1 MKDWNNNITKD
12 SWRILKYNAE
22 TVNGFETLIE
32 VGPSISIFGSARTQP
47 SDPYYIKTVE
57 IASMISE
64 MGFGIISGAGP
75 GIMEAANKGAKLA
88 KGKSIGLRIN
98 LPFEQFTN
106 EYVDEEYLLKFDYF
120 FVRKLMFQ
128 KYSQGFVVMPGGYG
142 TLDELF
148 NVKNSW
154 NFKILNDISSYV
166 EKISNITDNDTRP
179 ITGKNAYTHNAGLHV
194 SSVIKDGSLYEP
206 TDPRKFNRK
215 RRHYIDKFSGK
226 DALNYRLKKLN
237 IDLEEKEL
245 CELLFKIKSK
255 PEIKNWSDEK
265 LVSLYHQLYNTQIS
279 E

>member
-47 SDPYYIKTVE
+47 SDPYYTKTVE
-57 IASMISE
+57 IASIISE

-148 NVKNSW
+148 NALTLIQTKKSKLFPIILVGKKHYGPLFDWIKGTLAENKLISPEDIDLINLVEDKEEVKQ
-154 NFKILNDISSYV
+154 ILSDFY
-166 EKISNITDNDTRP
+166 EKN
-179 ITGKNAYTHNAGLHV
+179 
-194 SSVIKDGSLYEP
+194 
-206 TDPRKFNRK
+206 
-215 RRHYIDKFSGK
+215 
-226 DALNYRLKKLN
+226 N
-237 IDLEEKEL
+237 IDINFE
-245 CELLFKIKSK
+245 
-255 PEIKNWSDEK
+255 
-265 LVSLYHQLYNTQIS
+265 
-279 E
+279 

>member
-148 NVKNSW
+148 NALTLIQTKKSKLFPIILVGKKHYGPLFDWIKGTLAENKLISPEDIDLINIVEDKKEVKQ
-154 NFKILNDISSYV
+154 ILSDFY
-166 EKISNITDNDTRP
+166 EKN
-179 ITGKNAYTHNAGLHV
+179 
-194 SSVIKDGSLYEP
+194 
-206 TDPRKFNRK
+206 
-215 RRHYIDKFSGK
+215 
-226 DALNYRLKKLN
+226 N
-237 IDLEEKEL
+237 IDINFE
-245 CELLFKIKSK
+245 
-255 PEIKNWSDEK
+255 
-265 LVSLYHQLYNTQIS
+265 
-279 E
+279 

>member
-47 SDPYYIKTVE
+47 SDPYYTKTVE

-128 KYSQGFVVMPGGYG
+128 KYSQGFIVMPGGYG

-148 NVKNSW
+148 NALTLIQTKKSKLFPIILVGKKHYGPLFDWVKGTLAENKLISPEDIDLI
-154 NFKILNDISSYV
+154 NLVEDKEEVKQILSDFY
-166 EKISNITDNDTRP
+166 EKN
-179 ITGKNAYTHNAGLHV
+179 
-194 SSVIKDGSLYEP
+194 
-206 TDPRKFNRK
+206 
-215 RRHYIDKFSGK
+215 
-226 DALNYRLKKLN
+226 N
-237 IDLEEKEL
+237 IDINFE
-245 CELLFKIKSK
+245 
-255 PEIKNWSDEK
+255 
-265 LVSLYHQLYNTQIS
+265 
-279 E
+279 

>member
-47 SDPYYIKTVE
+47 SDPYYTKTVE

-88 KGKSIGLRIN
+88 NGKSIGLRIN

-106 EYVDEEYLLKFDYF
+106 KYVDEEYLLKFDYF

-148 NVKNSW
+148 NALTLIQTKKSKLFPIILVGKKHYGPLFDWIKGTLAENKLISPEDIDLINLVEDKEEVKQ
-154 NFKILNDISSYV
+154 ILSDFY
-166 EKISNITDNDTRP
+166 EKN
-179 ITGKNAYTHNAGLHV
+179 
-194 SSVIKDGSLYEP
+194 
-206 TDPRKFNRK
+206 
-215 RRHYIDKFSGK
+215 
-226 DALNYRLKKLN
+226 N
-237 IDLEEKEL
+237 IDINFE
-245 CELLFKIKSK
+245 
-255 PEIKNWSDEK
+255 
-265 LVSLYHQLYNTQIS
+265 
-279 E
+279 

>member
-1 MKDWNNNITKD
+1 MKDWNNTITKD

-32 VGPSISIFGSARTQP
+32 VGPSISIFGSARTQS
-47 SDPYYIKTVE
+47 SDPYYTKTVE

-98 LPFEQFTN
+98 LPFESFTN

-148 NVKNSW
+148 NALTLIQTKKSKL
-154 NFKILNDISSYV
+154 FPIILVGKKHYGPLFDWIKGTLAENKLISP
-166 EKISNITDNDTRP
+166 ED
-179 ITGKNAYTHNAGLHV
+179 
-194 SSVIKDGSLYEP
+194 
-206 TDPRKFNRK
+206 
-215 RRHYIDKFSGK
+215 
-226 DALNYRLKKLN
+226 
-237 IDLEEKEL
+237 IDLINLVEEKEEVKQIL
-245 CELLFKIKSK
+245 SDFYK
-255 PEIKNWSDEK
+255 KNNIDINFE
-265 LVSLYHQLYNTQIS
+265 
-279 E
+279 

>member
-32 VGPSISIFGSARTQP
+32 VGPSISIFGSARTEP

-148 NVKNSW
+148 NALTLIQTKKSKLFPIILVGKKHYGPLFDLIKGTLAENKLISPEDIDLINLVEDKEEVKQ
-154 NFKILNDISSYV
+154 ILSDFY
-166 EKISNITDNDTRP
+166 EKN
-179 ITGKNAYTHNAGLHV
+179 
-194 SSVIKDGSLYEP
+194 
-206 TDPRKFNRK
+206 
-215 RRHYIDKFSGK
+215 
-226 DALNYRLKKLN
+226 N
-237 IDLEEKEL
+237 IDINFE
-245 CELLFKIKSK
+245 
-255 PEIKNWSDEK
+255 
-265 LVSLYHQLYNTQIS
+265 
-279 E
+279 

>member
-128 KYSQGFVVMPGGYG
+128 KYSQGFIVMPGGYG

-148 NVKNSW
+148 NALTLIQTKKSKLFPIILVGKKHYGPLFDWIKGTLAENKLISPEDLDLINLVEDKEEVKQ
-154 NFKILNDISSYV
+154 ILSDFY
-166 EKISNITDNDTRP
+166 EKN
-179 ITGKNAYTHNAGLHV
+179 
-194 SSVIKDGSLYEP
+194 
-206 TDPRKFNRK
+206 
-215 RRHYIDKFSGK
+215 
-226 DALNYRLKKLN
+226 N
-237 IDLEEKEL
+237 IDINFE
-245 CELLFKIKSK
+245 
-255 PEIKNWSDEK
+255 
-265 LVSLYHQLYNTQIS
+265 
-279 E
+279 

>member
-32 VGPSISIFGSARTQP
+32 VGPSISIFGSARTEP
-47 SDPYYIKTVE
+47 SVPYYIKTVE

-148 NVKNSW
+148 NALTLIQTKKSKLFPIILVGKKHYGPLFDWIKGTLAENKLISPEDIDLINLVEDKEEVKQ
-154 NFKILNDISSYV
+154 ILSDFY
-166 EKISNITDNDTRP
+166 EKN
-179 ITGKNAYTHNAGLHV
+179 
-194 SSVIKDGSLYEP
+194 
-206 TDPRKFNRK
+206 
-215 RRHYIDKFSGK
+215 
-226 DALNYRLKKLN
+226 N
-237 IDLEEKEL
+237 IDINFE
-245 CELLFKIKSK
+245 
-255 PEIKNWSDEK
+255 
-265 LVSLYHQLYNTQIS
+265 
-279 E
+279 

>member
-32 VGPSISIFGSARTQP
+32 VGPSISIFGSARTKP
-47 SDPYYIKTVE
+47 SDPYYTKTVE

-148 NVKNSW
+148 NALTLIQTKKSKLFPIILVGKKHYGPLFDWIKGTLAENKLISPEDIDLINLVEDKEEVKQ
-154 NFKILNDISSYV
+154 ILSDFY
-166 EKISNITDNDTRP
+166 EKN
-179 ITGKNAYTHNAGLHV
+179 
-194 SSVIKDGSLYEP
+194 
-206 TDPRKFNRK
+206 
-215 RRHYIDKFSGK
+215 
-226 DALNYRLKKLN
+226 N
-237 IDLEEKEL
+237 IDINFE
-245 CELLFKIKSK
+245 
-255 PEIKNWSDEK
+255 
-265 LVSLYHQLYNTQIS
+265 
-279 E
+279 

>member
-32 VGPSISIFGSARTQP
+32 VGPSISIFGSARTKP
-47 SDPYYIKTVE
+47 NDPYYKKTVD

-88 KGKSIGLRIN
+88 NGKSIGLRIN

-106 EYVDEEYLLKFDYF
+106 KYVDEEYLLKFDYF

-148 NVKNSW
+148 NALTLIQTKKSKLFPIILVGKKHYGPLFDWIKGTLAENKLISPEDIDLINLVEEKKEVKQ
-154 NFKILNDISSYV
+154 ILSDFY
-166 EKISNITDNDTRP
+166 EKN
-179 ITGKNAYTHNAGLHV
+179 
-194 SSVIKDGSLYEP
+194 
-206 TDPRKFNRK
+206 
-215 RRHYIDKFSGK
+215 
-226 DALNYRLKKLN
+226 N
-237 IDLEEKEL
+237 IDINFE
-245 CELLFKIKSK
+245 
-255 PEIKNWSDEK
+255 
-265 LVSLYHQLYNTQIS
+265 
-279 E
+279 

>member
-1 MKDWNNNITKD
+1 MKDWNNTITKD

-32 VGPSISIFGSARTQP
+32 VGPSISIFGSARTQA
-47 SDPYYIKTVE
+47 SDPYYTKTVE

-98 LPFEQFTN
+98 LPFESFTN

-148 NVKNSW
+148 NALTLIQTKKSKLFPIILVGKKHYGPLFDWIKGTLAENKLISPEDIDLINLVEDKEEVKQ
-154 NFKILNDISSYV
+154 ILSDFY
-166 EKISNITDNDTRP
+166 EKN
-179 ITGKNAYTHNAGLHV
+179 
-194 SSVIKDGSLYEP
+194 
-206 TDPRKFNRK
+206 
-215 RRHYIDKFSGK
+215 
-226 DALNYRLKKLN
+226 N
-237 IDLEEKEL
+237 IDINFE
-245 CELLFKIKSK
+245 
-255 PEIKNWSDEK
+255 
-265 LVSLYHQLYNTQIS
+265 
-279 E
+279 

>member
-32 VGPSISIFGSARTQP
+32 VGPSISIFGSARTEP

-148 NVKNSW
+148 NALTLIQTKKSKLFPIILVGKKHYGPLLDWIKGTLAENKLISPEDIDLINLVEDKEEVKQ
-154 NFKILNDISSYV
+154 ILSDFY
-166 EKISNITDNDTRP
+166 EKN
-179 ITGKNAYTHNAGLHV
+179 
-194 SSVIKDGSLYEP
+194 
-206 TDPRKFNRK
+206 
-215 RRHYIDKFSGK
+215 
-226 DALNYRLKKLN
+226 N
-237 IDLEEKEL
+237 IDINFE
-245 CELLFKIKSK
+245 
-255 PEIKNWSDEK
+255 
-265 LVSLYHQLYNTQIS
+265 
-279 E
+279 

>member
-57 IASMISE
+57 ISSMISK

-148 NVKNSW
+148 NALTLIQTKKSKLFPIILVGKKHYGPLFDWIKGTLAENKLISPEDIDLINLVEDKEEVKQ
-154 NFKILNDISSYV
+154 ILSDFY
-166 EKISNITDNDTRP
+166 EKN
-179 ITGKNAYTHNAGLHV
+179 
-194 SSVIKDGSLYEP
+194 
-206 TDPRKFNRK
+206 
-215 RRHYIDKFSGK
+215 
-226 DALNYRLKKLN
+226 N
-237 IDLEEKEL
+237 IDINFE
-245 CELLFKIKSK
+245 
-255 PEIKNWSDEK
+255 
-265 LVSLYHQLYNTQIS
+265 
-279 E
+279 

>member
-1 MKDWNNNITKD
+1 MKDWNNTITKD

-32 VGPSISIFGSARTQP
+32 VGPSISIFGSARTEE
-47 SDPYYIKTVE
+47 SDPYYKKTVE

-106 EYVDEEYLLKFDYF
+106 EYVDDEYLLKFDYF

-128 KYSQGFVVMPGGYG
+128 KYSQGFIVMPGGYG

-148 NVKNSW
+148 NALTLIQTKKSKL
-154 NFKILNDISSYV
+154 FPIILVGKKHYEPLFNWIKGTLAENKLISS
-166 EKISNITDNDTRP
+166 ED
-179 ITGKNAYTHNAGLHV
+179 
-194 SSVIKDGSLYEP
+194 
-206 TDPRKFNRK
+206 
-215 RRHYIDKFSGK
+215 
-226 DALNYRLKKLN
+226 
-237 IDLEEKEL
+237 IDLINLVEEKEEVKQIL
-245 CELLFKIKSK
+245 SDFYD
-255 PEIKNWSDEK
+255 KNNIDINFE
-265 LVSLYHQLYNTQIS
+265 
-279 E
+279 

>member
-1 MKDWNNNITKD
+1 MKNWNNNITKD

-148 NVKNSW
+148 NALTLIQTKKSKLFPIILVGKKHYGPLFDWIKGTLAENKLISPEDIDLINLVGDKEEVKQ
-154 NFKILNDISSYV
+154 ILSDFY
-166 EKISNITDNDTRP
+166 EKN
-179 ITGKNAYTHNAGLHV
+179 
-194 SSVIKDGSLYEP
+194 
-206 TDPRKFNRK
+206 
-215 RRHYIDKFSGK
+215 
-226 DALNYRLKKLN
+226 N
-237 IDLEEKEL
+237 IDINFE
-245 CELLFKIKSK
+245 
-255 PEIKNWSDEK
+255 
-265 LVSLYHQLYNTQIS
+265 
-279 E
+279 

>member
-1 MKDWNNNITKD
+1 MKDWNNTITKD

-32 VGPSISIFGSARTQP
+32 VGPSISIFGSARTKP
-47 SDPYYIKTVE
+47 SDPYYKKTVE

-106 EYVDEEYLLKFDYF
+106 EFVDEEYLLKFDYF

-148 NVKNSW
+148 NALTLIQTKKSKL
-154 NFKILNDISSYV
+154 FPIILV
-166 EKISNITDNDTRP
+166 
-179 ITGKNAYTHNAGLHV
+179 GKKH
-194 SSVIKDGSLYEP
+194 YEP
-206 TDPRKFNRK
+206 LFTWIKGTLAENKLISPED
-215 RRHYIDKFSGK
+215 IDLINLVEDKEEVKQILSDFYEK
-226 DALNYRLKKLN
+226 NN
-237 IDLEEKEL
+237 IDINFE
-245 CELLFKIKSK
+245 
-255 PEIKNWSDEK
+255 
-265 LVSLYHQLYNTQIS
+265 
-279 E
+279 

>member
-32 VGPSISIFGSARTQP
+32 VGPSISIFGSARTKP
-47 SDPYYIKTVE
+47 NDPYYKKTVD

-88 KGKSIGLRIN
+88 NGKSIGLRIN

-106 EYVDEEYLLKFDYF
+106 KYVDEEYLLKFDYF

-148 NVKNSW
+148 NALTLIQTKKSKL
-154 NFKILNDISSYV
+154 FPIILV
-166 EKISNITDNDTRP
+166 
-179 ITGKNAYTHNAGLHV
+179 GKKHYGPLFDW
-194 SSVIKDGSLYEP
+194 IKDTLAE
-206 TDPRKFNRK
+206 N
-215 RRHYIDKFSGK
+215 
-226 DALNYRLKKLN
+226 KLISPED
-237 IDLEEKEL
+237 IDLINLVEEKEEVKQIL
-245 CELLFKIKSK
+245 SDFYE
-255 PEIKNWSDEK
+255 KNNIDINFE
-265 LVSLYHQLYNTQIS
+265 
-279 E
+279 

>member
-32 VGPSISIFGSARTQP
+32 VGPSISIFGSARTKP
-47 SDPYYIKTVE
+47 NDPYYKKTVD

-88 KGKSIGLRIN
+88 NGKSIGLRIN

-106 EYVDEEYLLKFDYF
+106 KYVDEEYLLKFDYF
-120 FVRKLMFQ
+120 FVRKLMFK

-148 NVKNSW
+148 NALTLIQTKKSKL
-154 NFKILNDISSYV
+154 FPIILVGKKHYGALFDWIKGTLAENKLISS
-166 EKISNITDNDTRP
+166 ED
-179 ITGKNAYTHNAGLHV
+179 
-194 SSVIKDGSLYEP
+194 
-206 TDPRKFNRK
+206 
-215 RRHYIDKFSGK
+215 
-226 DALNYRLKKLN
+226 
-237 IDLEEKEL
+237 IDLINLVEEKEEVKQIL
-245 CELLFKIKSK
+245 SDFYE
-255 PEIKNWSDEK
+255 KNNIDINFE
-265 LVSLYHQLYNTQIS
+265 
-279 E
+279 

>member
-1 MKDWNNNITKD
+1 MKDWNNSITKD

-32 VGPSISIFGSARTQP
+32 VGPSISIFGSARTEP

-106 EYVDEEYLLKFDYF
+106 EYVDDEYLLKFDYF

-128 KYSQGFVVMPGGYG
+128 KYSQGFIVMPGGYG

-148 NVKNSW
+148 NALTLIQTKKSKLFPIILVGKKHYGPLFDWIKGTLAENKLISPEDIDLINLVEDKEEVKQ
-154 NFKILNDISSYV
+154 ILSDFY
-166 EKISNITDNDTRP
+166 EKN
-179 ITGKNAYTHNAGLHV
+179 
-194 SSVIKDGSLYEP
+194 
-206 TDPRKFNRK
+206 
-215 RRHYIDKFSGK
+215 
-226 DALNYRLKKLN
+226 N
-237 IDLEEKEL
+237 IDINFE
-245 CELLFKIKSK
+245 
-255 PEIKNWSDEK
+255 
-265 LVSLYHQLYNTQIS
+265 
-279 E
+279 

>member
-32 VGPSISIFGSARTQP
+32 VGPSISIFGSARTQTT
-47 SDPYYIKTVE
+47 DPYYTKTVE

-148 NVKNSW
+148 NALTLIQTKKSKLFPIILVGKKHYGPLFDWIKGTLAENKLISPEDIDLINLVEDKEEVKQ
-154 NFKILNDISSYV
+154 ILSDFY
-166 EKISNITDNDTRP
+166 EKN
-179 ITGKNAYTHNAGLHV
+179 
-194 SSVIKDGSLYEP
+194 
-206 TDPRKFNRK
+206 
-215 RRHYIDKFSGK
+215 
-226 DALNYRLKKLN
+226 N
-237 IDLEEKEL
+237 IDINFE
-245 CELLFKIKSK
+245 
-255 PEIKNWSDEK
+255 
-265 LVSLYHQLYNTQIS
+265 
-279 E
+279 

>member
-47 SDPYYIKTVE
+47 SDPYYTKTVE

-98 LPFEQFTN
+98 LPFESFTN

-128 KYSQGFVVMPGGYG
+128 KYSQGFIVMPGGYG

-148 NVKNSW
+148 NALTLIQTKKSKL
-154 NFKILNDISSYV
+154 FPIILVGKKHYGPLFDWIKGTLAENKLISP
-166 EKISNITDNDTRP
+166 ED
-179 ITGKNAYTHNAGLHV
+179 
-194 SSVIKDGSLYEP
+194 
-206 TDPRKFNRK
+206 
-215 RRHYIDKFSGK
+215 
-226 DALNYRLKKLN
+226 
-237 IDLEEKEL
+237 IDLINLVEEKEEVKQIL
-245 CELLFKIKSK
+245 SDFYK
-255 PEIKNWSDEK
+255 KNNIDINFE
-265 LVSLYHQLYNTQIS
+265 
-279 E
+279 

>member
-32 VGPSISIFGSARTQP
+32 VGPSISIFGSARTEP

-148 NVKNSW
+148 NALTLIQTKKSKLFPIILVGKKHYGPLFDWIKGTLDENKLISPEDIDLINLVEDKEEVKQ
-154 NFKILNDISSYV
+154 ILSDFY
-166 EKISNITDNDTRP
+166 EKN
-179 ITGKNAYTHNAGLHV
+179 
-194 SSVIKDGSLYEP
+194 
-206 TDPRKFNRK
+206 
-215 RRHYIDKFSGK
+215 
-226 DALNYRLKKLN
+226 N
-237 IDLEEKEL
+237 IDINFE
-245 CELLFKIKSK
+245 
-255 PEIKNWSDEK
+255 
-265 LVSLYHQLYNTQIS
+265 
-279 E
+279 

>member
-47 SDPYYIKTVE
+47 SDPYYTKTVE

-106 EYVDEEYLLKFDYF
+106 EYVDEEYLLKFDYY

-148 NVKNSW
+148 NALTLIQTKKSKLFPIILVGKKHYGPLFDWIKGTLAENKLISPEDIDLINLVEDKEEVKQ
-154 NFKILNDISSYV
+154 ILSDFY
-166 EKISNITDNDTRP
+166 EKN
-179 ITGKNAYTHNAGLHV
+179 
-194 SSVIKDGSLYEP
+194 
-206 TDPRKFNRK
+206 
-215 RRHYIDKFSGK
+215 
-226 DALNYRLKKLN
+226 N
-237 IDLEEKEL
+237 IDINFE
-245 CELLFKIKSK
+245 
-255 PEIKNWSDEK
+255 
-265 LVSLYHQLYNTQIS
+265 
-279 E
+279 

>member
-47 SDPYYIKTVE
+47 SDPYYTKTVE
-57 IASMISE
+57 IASIISE

-148 NVKNSW
+148 NALTLIQTKKSKL
-154 NFKILNDISSYV
+154 FPIILVGKKHYGPLFDWIKGTLAENKLISP
-166 EKISNITDNDTRP
+166 ED
-179 ITGKNAYTHNAGLHV
+179 
-194 SSVIKDGSLYEP
+194 
-206 TDPRKFNRK
+206 
-215 RRHYIDKFSGK
+215 
-226 DALNYRLKKLN
+226 
-237 IDLEEKEL
+237 IDLINLVEDKEEVKQILSCLPSISPKE
-245 CELLFKIKSK
+245 
-255 PEIKNWSDEK
+255 
-265 LVSLYHQLYNTQIS
+265 IS
-279 E
+279 T

>member
-47 SDPYYIKTVE
+47 SDPYYTKTVE

-148 NVKNSW
+148 NALTLIQTKKSKLFPIILVGKKHYGPLFDWIKGTLAENKLISPEDIDLINLVEDKEEVKQ
-154 NFKILNDISSYV
+154 ILSDFY
-166 EKISNITDNDTRP
+166 EKN
-179 ITGKNAYTHNAGLHV
+179 
-194 SSVIKDGSLYEP
+194 
-206 TDPRKFNRK
+206 
-215 RRHYIDKFSGK
+215 
-226 DALNYRLKKLN
+226 N
-237 IDLEEKEL
+237 IDINFE
-245 CELLFKIKSK
+245 
-255 PEIKNWSDEK
+255 
-265 LVSLYHQLYNTQIS
+265 
-279 E
+279 